1 MTTDLHCPAC
11 GTHLELMALFAHE
24 VDQRAVE
31 RLIAISVP
39 LGQQVL
45 QYISLFTPPKTRLTL
60 PKKIKLLLQLLPD
73 LERGAINYKGREW
86 LLPRSAWGQAIEQM
100 LAARDAGRL
109 ELPMKGHGYLYAI
122 LAGQADKHEAAQ
134 EQEQQLQQRTAP
146 RPAAVTVRGQG
157 VAIADALQRDP
168 ALLKIEADSRKAG
181 AMPEEVRQRWAEM
194 LRPKGVT
201 P

>member
-11 GTHLELMALFAHE
+11 GAYLELTALLAHE

-73 LERGAINYKGREW
+73 LERGAIAYKGREW
-86 LLPRSAWGQAIEQM
+86 LLPQSAWAQAIEQM

-109 ELPMKGHGYLYAI
+109 ELPMKGHSYLYAI
-122 LAGQADKHEAAQ
+122 LAGQADKLEAAQ
-134 EQEQQLQQRTAP
+134 EQEQQLQQRTGP
-146 RPAAVTVRGQG
+146 SPAAVTVRGERG
-157 VAIADALQRDP
+157 AIADVLQRDP
-168 ALLKIEADSRKAG
+168 VLLKMDADSRKA
-181 AMPEEVRQRWAEM
+181 APMPEEVRQRLAEM
-194 LRPKGVT
+194 RRPKGAT